1 MGKKTKT
8 LITIRNVHAISHLV
22 CGIGSSRESRG
33 KCGRWLGL
41 ELLSPQA
48 AGKRGSGLAQ
58 EAGWSE
64 GWWASHRV
72 PIYCGLGKLP
82 HSLMPDACSS
92 CAGCPRAWIWIRS
105 GKGAPGLL
113 NLDLVCSGAGKK
125 IHGRQTQ
132 LVCFSRCAPSLTMGH
147 RCLSVSKRSQ

>member
-1 MGKKTKT
+1 M
-8 LITIRNVHAISHLV
+8 LFPIWCAELDRL
-22 CGIGSSRESRG
+22 GSLGENAADG
-33 KCGRWLGL
+33 LGL

-92 CAGCPRAWIWIRS
+92 CAGCPVRGFGS
-105 GKGAPGLL
+105 
-113 NLDLVCSGAGKK
+113 DL
-125 IHGRQTQ
+125 GRE
-132 LVCFSRCAPSLTMGH
+132 LRVY
-147 RCLSVSKRSQ
+147 